1 MAGKKKWEAL
11 CEFTEQSRQ
20 KHKVP
25 GVVVGILH
33 NGKVKTAG
41 FGVTNV
47 DHPLEVTGDTLFQI
61 GSITKTFTGTLA
73 MKLVEAG
80 QLDLDA
86 TVRTYLPDF
95 KVMDE
100 EASQK
105 ATIRHLMTHT
115 SGWVGDF
122 FADTGSGE
130 DASARYVAK
139 MADLEQLAPINT
151 VWSYNNAGF
160 CLLGYILEVIT
171 GKSYQQL
178 LREEVLEPLG
188 LKNTFFD
195 PGDVI
200 TYRFAT
206 GHEGGQVARPWPLP
220 RAAYPAGGIT
230 CSVHDLLTY
239 AQFHMGGGITSDKKR
254 LLAKESLAQMQTPQV
269 TVWKKEQWGLTWAIS
284 DTYETRLVSHGGG
297 TMGQV
302 SQLIFAPERDF
313 AVAVFTN
320 AGEGG
325 DVTLEVTRQAIKS
338 YLGIEITDPEPMET
352 KTEELVQYIGSYQR
366 SFADIHLGM
375 LGGRLIGQL
384 IFKKGFPAEDSPPP
398 PPPPPFTIG
407 LCEEDRL
414 IVLDGPLKSGRAEVI
429 RKADGSIGWLRFGRI
444 YKKLD

>member
-95 KVMDE
+95 KVMDD

-130 DASARYVAK
+130 DASAKYVAK
-139 MADLEQLAPINT
+139 MTDLEQLAP
-151 VWSYNNAGF
+151 
-160 CLLGYILEVIT
+160 
-171 GKSYQQL
+171 
-178 LREEVLEPLG
+178 
-188 LKNTFFD
+188 
-195 PGDVI
+195 
-200 TYRFAT
+200 
-206 GHEGGQVARPWPLP
+206 
-220 RAAYPAGGIT
+220 
-230 CSVHDLLTY
+230 
-239 AQFHMGGGITSDKKR
+239 
-254 LLAKESLAQMQTPQV
+254 
-269 TVWKKEQWGLTWAIS
+269 
-284 DTYETRLVSHGGG
+284 
-297 TMGQV
+297 
-302 SQLIFAPERDF
+302 
-313 AVAVFTN
+313 
-320 AGEGG
+320 
-325 DVTLEVTRQAIKS
+325 
-338 YLGIEITDPEPMET
+338 
-352 KTEELVQYIGSYQR
+352 
-366 SFADIHLGM
+366 
-375 LGGRLIGQL
+375 
-384 IFKKGFPAEDSPPP
+384 
-398 PPPPPFTIG
+398 
-407 LCEEDRL
+407 
-414 IVLDGPLKSGRAEVI
+414 
-429 RKADGSIGWLRFGRI
+429 
-444 YKKLD
+444 